1 MPADLDIDLL
11 RSFVAVVDAGGFTR
25 GAERVHR
32 TQSTVSQQIQR
43 LEEAAGG
50 VLLLRQGR
58 RVAPTEEGARL
69 LAYARRILALHE
81 EARQV
86 LASEGPGEVVR
97 LGSPEDFA
105 TIHLPRVLAGW
116 ARSRPRL
123 RVEMRCDLS
132 AALRRD
138 LERGDLDLAVVK
150 QPPGTAG
157 GLGVWREALSWWGAP
172 GLALAE
178 PVPLV
183 VYPHGCHYRNH
194 AIHAL
199 EAAGRRWRVAYA
211 SPSLTGLKAAVAA
224 GLGVSPLPATAAAD
238 GFVAMEGLPALPDS
252 ELGLHLAAGPV
263 RPAVRDLA
271 DHILARLDGAPLAA

>member
-43 LEEAAGG
+43 LEEAAGS
-50 VLLLRQGR
+50 VLLVRQGR
-58 RVAPTEEGARL
+58 LVAPTEEGVRL
-69 LAYARRILALHE
+69 LAYARRILTLHE
-81 EARQV
+81 EARQM
-86 LASEGPGEVVR
+86 LAAEGPGEVVR

-105 TIHLPRVLAGW
+105 TSHLPRVLAGW

-138 LERGDLDLAVVK
+138 LDRGDLDLAVVK
-150 QPPGTAG
+150 QLPGTAG
-157 GLGVWREALSWWGAP
+157 GLGVWREPLAWVAATGFEP
-172 GLALAE
+172 GE
-178 PVPLV
+178 TVPLV

-224 GLGVSPLPATAAAD
+224 GLGVSPLPATAAA
-238 GFVAMEGLPALPDS
+238 GGLAAVGGLPALPDS
-252 ELGLHLAAGPV
+252 ELGLYLAPGPV

-271 DHILARLDGAPLAA
+271 DHVLASLDGAPLAA